1 MDPAKREQDQRDREP
16 GINRFPR
23 LKGFFRSLWPFYLFQ
38 DATRGDMYARA
49 AAYRHNRRMRDY
61 LPRTFMK
68 WMIGSFVA
76 WLSICGFD
84 ALAAPTGGSLNVF
97 VLMAAGCGIVLVYAV
112 CVMAVTA
119 SAYVYL
125 CRHDQ

>member
-1 MDPAKREQDQRDREP
+1 
-16 GINRFPR
+16 
-23 LKGFFRSLWPFYLFQ
+23 
-38 DATRGDMYARA
+38 MYARA
-49 AAYRHNRRMRDY
+49 AAYRHNRRMRGN
-61 LPRTFMK
+61 LPRYFMK
-68 WMIGSFVA
+68 WMAGSFVA

-84 ALAAPTGGSLNVF
+84 ALAAPVRAGTMNVF
-97 VLMAAGCGIVLVYAV
+97 VLISAGCGILFAYAI